1 MIHPWADF
9 NQLDTH
15 HYPAYQTG
23 TGRLANGYNVFMP
36 TEFLHG
42 QYDKGLGAGLEDYWN
57 NYTSNPLFAGGFLWT
72 FIDEAVSRSDKG
84 GILGGKRK
92 VAFIQFVKYGHLS
105 NSKIYLSLPLS
116 TENLW

>member
-1 MIHPWADF
+1 MMAHDVNHPCIFLWSNGNEGGWNKKLDARFADYDPQKRHVIHPWADF

-57 NYTSNPLFAGGFLWT
+57 NYTSNPLFSGGFLWT
-72 FIDEAVSRSDKG
+72 FID
-84 GILGGKRK
+84 
-92 VAFIQFVKYGHLS
+92 
-105 NSKIYLSLPLS
+105 
-116 TENLW
+116 